1 MTVAALLLQHEGDW
15 QHVRGHN
22 LLHPWGILHP
32 EPWRLSLSHSLTG
45 GCLAAPVT
53 ASFCACVVTYQIWAR
68 ASPGSPGQGGRNTGA
83 ACITA
88 WPWPPLWNMFHY
100 RNTIISG
107 WQGAAVHPPPQ
118 TPRPPPYPHNWHL
131 AQKWKRKSTDKMAP
145 NQDQIF
151 YNPLLSA

>member
-1 MTVAALLLQHEGDW
+1 MNVAALFLQHEGDW
-15 QHVRGHN
+15 QHVCGHN

-53 ASFCACVVTYQIWAR
+53 KSFCACVVTHQIWAR
-68 ASPGSPGQGGRNTGA
+68 ASPGSPGQGSRNTGA

-100 RNTIISG
+100 RNTIISRL
-107 WQGAAVHPPPQ
+107 QGAAVHPPHQPPDPRLTPTTDIWLRSEKESPQIKWPQ
-118 TPRPPPYPHNWHL
+118 TRIRFYDPP
-131 AQKWKRKSTDKMAP
+131 
-145 NQDQIF
+145 
-151 YNPLLSA
+151 LSV